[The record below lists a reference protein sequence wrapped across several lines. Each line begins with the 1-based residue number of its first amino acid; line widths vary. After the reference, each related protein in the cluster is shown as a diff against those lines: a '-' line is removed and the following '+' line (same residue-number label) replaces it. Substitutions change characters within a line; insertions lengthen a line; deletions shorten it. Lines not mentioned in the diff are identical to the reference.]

1 MFTGLIQDLGEVVAV
16 EKKAESSL
24 ITIKSAL
31 TSELKVGDSIAI
43 NGTCLTAVEIADDAF
58 SADVMVQTLRLTSL
72 GDLRAGDR
80 VNAELATRV
89 DARLGGHIVQGH
101 VDAVGSVILN
111 QPGEKWQKFV
121 IEIPRSLQKY
131 VVNQGSI
138 CVDGV
143 SLTVGEIMDQTSQVT
158 LWLIPETLAK
168 TTLGLRKPGD
178 RVNIEVDVLAKYI
191 ERLLNVSQ
199 QNSTDNANEGEKP

>member
-199 QNSTDNANEGEKP
+199 QNSTDNAHEGEKP